1 MSYRGP
7 EGIVIPEETA
17 RAEAVPDD
25 LDAGVGGPYRFP
37 DPGRRRWAAWIYGAM
52 AVLLAGLALSEP
64 GLWITVLLVAGIA
77 AYHWWASWPLALDQ
91 TGALQT
97 AAARVPFG
105 VGHASVAVTF
115 TGIRSRPLWQVI
127 VYSSESP
134 PKRRALV
141 EIDGVT
147 GESSEDVYI
156 EVLEPPQT

>member
-1 MSYRGP
+1 MSYRRSD
-7 EGIVIPEETA
+7 GIVIPEETA

-25 LDAGVGGPYRFP
+25 LDAGAPGPYRFP
-37 DPGRRRWAAWIYGAM
+37 DPGRRRWAAWIYLAM
-52 AVLLAGLALSEP
+52 AGLLAGLALSEP
-64 GLWITVLLVAGIA
+64 GLWITALLLA
-77 AYHWWASWPLALDQ
+77 AIGAYQWWASWPLVLDQ
-91 TGALQT
+91 AGALQT

-115 TGIRSRPLWQVI
+115 AGIRSRPRWQVI

-147 GESSEDVYI
+147 GESPEDVFI
-156 EVLEPPQT
+156 EDLEPPQT

>member
-1 MSYRGP
+1 MSYRGR
-7 EGIVIPEETA
+7 VIPEETA

-25 LDAGVGGPYRFP
+25 LDAGAPSPYRFP
-37 DPGRRRWAAWIYGAM
+37 DPGRRRWAGWVYLAM
-52 AVLLAGLALSEP
+52 AVLLAGPAFSEP
-64 GLWITVLLVAGIA
+64 GLWITVLILAAIA

-91 TGALQT
+91 AVALQT

-115 TGIRSRPLWQVI
+115 TGIRSRPRWQVI

-147 GESSEDVYI
+147 GESSDDVYI
-156 EVLEPPQT
+156 EELEPPQT